1 MFSKFA
7 ASTLRLC
14 LQWDNMSLLNK
25 DYKKMNKN
33 GGPEE
38 DRGLCVMWRLKARQD
53 WVTKPW
59 WVLVRALRFP
69 EAGKSCTTSHSG
81 LVHLR

>member
-7 ASTLRLC
+7 ASTLRLY
-14 LQWDNMSLLNK
+14 LQQDNIGLLEKIIVFIKNGQ
-25 DYKKMNKN
+25 N

-38 DRGLCVMWRLKARQD
+38 DWGLCVVWRTEARQA

-59 WVLVRALRFP
+59 
-69 EAGKSCTTSHSG
+69 
-81 LVHLR
+81 